1 MLTLEQLYSFVET
14 VKSGSFSAAARKL
27 GKVQSAVSQ
36 NIMNMEI
43 DSDQI
48 LFDRSG
54 RYPKLTE
61 AGQALLP
68 QANAVVAQHR
78 RLNQQLEAL
87 NMSQPHKLTLA
98 LDEGV
103 PYSLLTTYLKEFT
116 EQFPYIQL
124 EFLNA
129 SSQDI
134 IQIVKEKR
142 ADLGLVFSEF
152 IYPQNIDFE
161 SVGTIEFEL
170 LVSPEHPLA
179 KETSAHVDMLKLH
192 RQLMIGA
199 RDKAPSNYNQQ
210 HSPDVW
216 YADNYY
222 VLLELA
228 KSGFGWGLL
237 PRHLASD
244 AIKNKQLCSIP
255 VKFEQLGWVANI
267 DVIQHSGTA
276 NEACTELRKLLR
288 KMMQAQSKRL
298 SL

>member
-1 MLTLEQLYSFVET
+1 MLTLEQLYSFIETVET
-14 VKSGSFSAAARKL
+14 GSFSAAARKL

-43 DSDQI
+43 DSDQV

-54 RYPKLTE
+54 RYPKLT
-61 AGQALLP
+61 GVGKALLP
-68 QANAVVAQHR
+68 QANAVIAQHR
-78 RLNQQLEAL
+78 RLNKQLEAL
-87 NMSQPHKLTLA
+87 NNAQPHQLTLA

-103 PYSLLTTYLKEFT
+103 PYSQLTHYLKAFT
-116 EQFPYIQL
+116 EQFPFIQL

-134 IQIVKEKR
+134 IQLVKDKR
-142 ADLGLVFSEF
+142 ADLGLVFSDF
-152 IYPQNIDFE
+152 TYPQNIDFE
-161 SVGTIEFEL
+161 SLGSIGFEL
-170 LVSPEHPLA
+170 LISPKHPLA
-179 KETSAHVDMLKLH
+179 HEESAHVDMLKLH

-199 RDKAPSNYNQQ
+199 RDKAPSHYNQQ

-228 KSGFGWGLL
+228 KSGFGWCLL
-237 PRHLASD
+237 PLHLALE
-244 AIKNKQLCSIP
+244 AIEKEQLCTIP

-267 DVIQHSGTA
+267 DVIQHTGLT
-276 NEACTELRKLLR
+276 NEACTVLRKLLR
-288 KMMQAQSKRL
+288 QMIQTQSQ
-298 SL
+298 

>member
-14 VKSGSFSAAARKL
+14 VETGSFSAAARKL

-43 DSDQI
+43 DSDQT

-54 RYPKLTE
+54 RYPKLTA
-61 AGQALLP
+61 AGEALLP
-68 QANAVVAQHR
+68 QANAVIAQHR
-78 RLNQQLEAL
+78 RLNQQVEAL
-87 NMSQPHKLTLA
+87 SEGQPQKLTLA

-103 PYSLLTTYLKEFT
+103 PYSQLTHYLIEFT
-116 EQFPYIQL
+116 EYFPHIQL

-134 IQIVKEKR
+134 IQLVSEKR

-152 IYPQNIDFE
+152 IYPENIDFE
-161 SVGTIEFEL
+161 SIGTIEFEL
-170 LVSPEHPLA
+170 LISPNHPLA
-179 KETSAHVDMLKLH
+179 SSKSKHMDLLKLH
-192 RQLMIGA
+192 RQLIIGG
-199 RDKAPSNYNQQ
+199 RDRAPSNYNQQ

-237 PRHLASD
+237 PTHLAQE
-244 AIKNKQLCSIP
+244 AINSKQLCKIP
-255 VKFEQLGWVANI
+255 VEFEELGWVANI
-267 DVIQHSGTA
+267 DVIQHTGSG
-276 NEACTELRKLLR
+276 NEACTLLRQLLR
-288 KMMQAQSKRL
+288 KMMKSEST
-298 SL
+298 SLKN